1 MAESLNLDVAF
12 SALADPTRRA
22 ILARLAKGEA
32 TVMELAGP
40 FEMTQP
46 AISQHLK
53 VLEEA
58 GLVASRVD
66 GTKRPRRLAK
76 AGIEAMDQW
85 LAMLRNALERSY
97 DRLDQV
103 LGGMETQKRAAAETP
118 GRHATETASKT
129 GSGPAKRI
137 RTEETKRKN
146 KQLQKRKRGER

>member
-1 MAESLNLDVAF
+1 MNSLDAAF

-53 VLEEA
+53 VLEDA
-58 GLVASRVD
+58 GLIVGRVE

-85 LAMLRNALERSY
+85 LAVLRKALEKNY
-97 DRLDQV
+97 DRLDGV
-103 LGGMETQKRAAAETP
+103 LASVEQHKKGEKR
-118 GRHATETASKT
+118 
-129 GSGPAKRI
+129 
-137 RTEETKRKN
+137 
-146 KQLQKRKRGER
+146 